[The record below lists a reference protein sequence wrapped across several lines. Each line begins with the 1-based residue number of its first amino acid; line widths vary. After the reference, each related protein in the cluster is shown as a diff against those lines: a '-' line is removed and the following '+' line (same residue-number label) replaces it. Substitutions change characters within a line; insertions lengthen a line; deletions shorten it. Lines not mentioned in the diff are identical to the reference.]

1 MPLLKTT
8 FDYKILF
15 LCWYGRQVVSFSN
28 QSTLIMVITSDQVL
42 NNQILLK
49 RNQVIVHDFG
59 IRTGKMFTSQAC

>member
-1 MPLLKTT
+1 MV
-8 FDYKILF
+8 DH
-15 LCWYGRQVVSFSN
+15 VVSFSN